1 MYDSVIMKLSLKD
14 VDAVKKEIMSSS
26 SILRVFCHLCKIQ
39 IKEEKR
45 K

>member
-14 VDAVKKEIMSSS
+14 VDAVEKEIMSS